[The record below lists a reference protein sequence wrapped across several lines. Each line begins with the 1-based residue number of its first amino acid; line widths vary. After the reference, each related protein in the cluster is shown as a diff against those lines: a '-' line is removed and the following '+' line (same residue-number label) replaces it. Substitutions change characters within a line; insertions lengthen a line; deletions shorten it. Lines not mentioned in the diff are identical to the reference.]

1 MGAGLNIGIAFA
13 AGLLSFLSP
22 CVLPLIPAYLSLMG
36 GTSLQ
41 EMQKSGKLRKNAVV
55 NTLFFVLGFSIV
67 FMALGILFTST
78 FALLG
83 GASQIIN
90 IIAGSIVVVLGLNFI
105 FDFWKILNIERRFH
119 MSGRPTNK
127 PMSLFFG
134 MAFGAGWTPCIGP
147 ILSSILFLAGSSGE
161 LVRGTVLLS
170 VYSLGLGV
178 PFVLAGTFL
187 PAALRQLDRIK
198 PHLTKIKIG
207 SGIFLVLVGA
217 LIGFGQLERLNIF
230 LFSIAYQIEAWE
242 EANPAGSRIAFG
254 IGFIALALLIALF
267 YIRRI
272 YIESKKI
279 RETPDSISASNGDHS
294 VAGSDYAEAT
304 DTVKTGTRTGSG
316 KTRVEQKGLVRP
328 FRLTFIAL
336 FTAAAILSFTGILNF
351 SQLLSFWF
359 SYQGI

>member
-13 AGLLSFLSP
+13 AGILSFLSP

-41 EMQKSGKLRKNAVV
+41 EMQKSGKLRKNAVL

-67 FMALGILFTST
+67 FIALGVLFTST
-78 FALLG
+78 FALFG
-83 GASQIIN
+83 GVSQIIN
-90 IIAGSIVVVLGLNFI
+90 IVAGSIVIVLGLNFI

-119 MSGRPTNK
+119 MSDRPTNK
-127 PMSLFFG
+127 PMSLLFG

-161 LVRGTVLLS
+161 LARGSVLLAI
-170 VYSLGLGV
+170 YSLGLGV
-178 PFVLAGTFL
+178 PFILAGTFL
-187 PAALRQLDRIK
+187 PAALRQFDRIK
-198 PHLTKIKIG
+198 PHLTKIKVG

-217 LIGFGQLERLNIF
+217 LIAFGQFERLNVF
-230 LFSIAYQIEAWE
+230 LFSIAYEIEAWE
-242 EANPAGSRIAFG
+242 EAYPTTSRITFG
-254 IGFIALALLIALF
+254 AGFIAFSVLIVVF

-272 YIESKKI
+272 RLDNEKRI
-279 RETPDSISASNGDHS
+279 
-294 VAGSDYAEAT
+294 
-304 DTVKTGTRTGSG
+304 
-316 KTRVEQKGLVRP
+316 VRP
-328 FRLTFIAL
+328 VRLTFVTL
-336 FTAAAILSFTGILNF
+336 FTAAAILSFTGVLNF